1 METLSIL
8 EKSTRTGTF
17 LNFLRGMET
26 GPRPPR
32 GPVSTGFLN
41 FLRGMETIPVVGDS
55 LHPADF
61 LNFLRGMET
70 ISRIR
75 VDAVVDCTFLNFLR
89 GMETHDS
96 PLGAALCIILPKLP

>member
-1 METLSIL
+1 MHGLRSAYL
-8 EKSTRTGTF
+8 
-17 LNFLRGMET
+17 LRGMET

-32 GPVSTGFLN
+32 GPVSTG
-41 FLRGMETIPVVGDS
+41 
-55 LHPADF
+55 F

-89 GMETHDS
+89 GMETS
-96 PLGAALCIILPKLP
+96 GRGGEEVKTYAS